1 MRNFWPGAAVTWMI
15 FIGFV
20 CLARFDDLPS
30 VTIGFA
36 PTDKIV
42 HGALHLVL
50 TILLFKAL
58 RTRPLLGA
66 FCISAAFGILIEVM
80 QSYLTTFRTADAT
93 DVMANIAGSILAI
106 GIVKSVQKNKHS

>member
-1 MRNFWPGAAVTWMI
+1 MI

-30 VTIGFA
+30 VNIGFA

-42 HGALHLVL
+42 HGALHFVL
-50 TILLFKAL
+50 TILLCKSL
-58 RTRPLLGA
+58 RTKPFLGA
-66 FCISAAFGILIEVM
+66 FSIATAFGIVIEVM
-80 QSYLTTFRTADAT
+80 QNYLTTFRTADPT